1 MEAKTVQN
9 VINELRTGHQIVISI
24 PLACQLINNAV
35 TELVSLYATAAIPTP
50 IDIEG
55 AKANEPQ
62 ALPNLGITKVMLDN
76 KPYRAYTADSDSITF
91 KSDGTFNVTA
101 ILAPDDVLSAA
112 DDIPVNVAYHSCV
125 VTYAAYH
132 SNTEPDKPKN
142 NDQFY
147 ALSQEIHNRL
157 SKVKHYGRFIPARV
171 WR

>member
-35 TELVSLYATAAIPTP
+35 MELISLYATAAIPTP

-62 ALPNLGITKVMLDN
+62 ALPNLGITKVMLEN
-76 KPYRAYTADSDSITF
+76 KPYRAYTADSNSITF
-91 KSDGTFNVTA
+91 KSDGTYEVTYVEAPEDVA
-101 ILAPDDVLSAA
+101 IVSDP
-112 DDIPVNVAYHSCV
+112 IPLNIAYHSCIV
-125 VTYAAYH
+125 IYVAN
-132 SNTEPDKPKN
+132 NTNTGPDNSKGN
-142 NDQFY
+142 EQFY

-157 SKVKHYGRFIPARV
+157 SKVKYYGRFIPART